1 MFHKILVPTDG
12 SSHAEQALAEAVDIA
27 QTNGADLTVM
37 TVAPSP
43 ANGGMGLGYVPSSTD
58 WLAESREIER
68 RGRQILDDA
77 VAHTPEDLP
86 VSTIL
91 GKGPP
96 GPVIVAEAGS
106 GDHDLIVMGTR
117 GRGELRSLLLGS
129 VCHHV
134 LHASPLPVLVVHVP
148 VKNPAPDHREPA
160 GARAGAR

>member
-1 MFHKILVPTDG
+1 MFHKILVATDG
-12 SSHAEQALAEAVDIA
+12 SPHADQALAEAVDLA
-27 QTNGADLTVM
+27 RTNHGDLTVM

-43 ANGGMGLGYVPSSTD
+43 ANGGMDPGYVPSSTD
-58 WLAESREIER
+58 LLAESQEIER
-68 RGRQILDDA
+68 RGRQILDEA
-77 VAHTPEDLP
+77 VAHTPDDLP
-86 VSTIL
+86 ISTIL

-134 LHASPLPVLVVHVP
+134 LHASPLPVLAVHAP
-148 VKNPAPDHREPA
+148 LHPTPQQRDPAV
-160 GARAGAR
+160 ARAGSR